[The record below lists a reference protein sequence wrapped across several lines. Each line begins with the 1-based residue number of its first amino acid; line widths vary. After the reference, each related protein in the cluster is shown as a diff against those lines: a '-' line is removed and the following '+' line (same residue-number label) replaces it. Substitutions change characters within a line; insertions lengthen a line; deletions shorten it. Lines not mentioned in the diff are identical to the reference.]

1 VNAVARFPMLYDL
14 LAIDPGNEKSGY
26 VWMRD
31 RTPILSGVVA
41 NTEMLKGID
50 QFFGTDP
57 NREKRVACEIMYP
70 RGMPMSG
77 ESMETLIWSGRFIER
92 VSDGWHSTVQ
102 RVNRHRVK
110 LHLCGSAAA
119 KDGNVRQAI
128 IDRYGGKEFAIGRKA
143 QPGPLY
149 GIASH
154 IWAALAVGLYAI
166 DNPEESTS

>member
-1 VNAVARFPMLYDL
+1 MNAFTDYDT

-26 VWMRD
+26 VWLR
-31 RTPILSGVVA
+31 SGKPLLFGIVMNA
-41 NTEMLKGID
+41 ELLKGID
-50 QFFGTDP
+50 QFFRTDP
-57 NREKRVACEIMYP
+57 DRGKRVACEIMYP

-92 VSDGWHSTVQ
+92 VADGWNATVQ

-128 IDRYGGKEFAIGRKA
+128 IDRFGGKEFAIGRKA
-143 QPGPLY
+143 QQGPLY
-149 GIASH
+149 GISSH
-154 IWAALAVGLYAI
+154 VWAALAVGLYSI
-166 DNPEESTS
+166 DKPDDGVTS